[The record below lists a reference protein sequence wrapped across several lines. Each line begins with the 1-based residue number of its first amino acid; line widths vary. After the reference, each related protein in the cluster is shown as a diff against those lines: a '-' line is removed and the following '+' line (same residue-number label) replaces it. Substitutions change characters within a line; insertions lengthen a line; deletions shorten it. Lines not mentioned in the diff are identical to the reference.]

1 MKNGE
6 KEIQSFVLKKA
17 FWKIRKVSKAVFKNI
32 DCGHQ
37 ASRALH

>member
-17 FWKIRKVSKAVFKNI
+17 FWKIRKEKSAKQFFEI
-32 DCGHQ
+32 
-37 ASRALH
+37 